1 MNRTYSK
8 AKKIGGWLLF
18 ILSLSF
24 FGLQM
29 GYLLFHGTY
38 QLEYIDNRLFYVM
51 NILIV
56 GFLFSSILLLFQ
68 IDKKWKWGSF
78 TILVIFIFVNIM
90 LITTEDQKV
99 KSVTSISPNFQH
111 SFAIKE
117 NPMTNEA
124 YYYRSYYGVFGRPK
138 EKLPY
143 QTTGLF
149 NVKWIT
155 NDIAT
160 VTYKGKDKNLHQYN
174 ATFGDRSG
182 GISYYYVGT
191 EMHGVWEGDGVEV
204 VSNTDGI
211 TILEDGKSEVFDW
224 NHVVQFGTLAV
235 VLTRSHQQDIPSDWT
250 NERHTL
256 NKETEAVWTI
266 GLNED
271 FQVKSDGQQQG
282 NRGSILLYKATMED
296 STPIKLKPAQ

>member
-29 GYLLFHGTY
+29 SYLLFHGQY
-38 QLEYIDNRLFYVM
+38 QLEYIDNRLFYVV
-51 NILIV
+51 NILILA
-56 GFLFSSILLLFQ
+56 FLFSSILLLFQ

-78 TILVIFIFVNIM
+78 SILVVFIIVNMLFVTSEN
-90 LITTEDQKV
+90 QKV
-99 KSVTSISPNFQH
+99 KSVTSISPNFKH

-191 EMHGVWEGDGVEV
+191 ELHGAWQGDGVEV